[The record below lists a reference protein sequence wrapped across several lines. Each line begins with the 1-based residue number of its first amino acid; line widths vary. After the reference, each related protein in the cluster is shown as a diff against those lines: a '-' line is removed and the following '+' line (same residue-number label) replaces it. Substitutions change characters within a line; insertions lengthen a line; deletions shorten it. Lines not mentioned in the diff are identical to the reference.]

1 MTAKKTTRK
10 DPATIQVQNGPR
22 DDLKEGIV
30 QLSRR
35 LDAIVQ
41 RKFGRWSERLHGES
55 AIELPAKVDNADE
68 WKKRA
73 KSVRSDERNGQQRS
87 IQLIVFVR
95 GWRSEILKPARAA
108 LSALSD
114 DTSYVIG
121 RKLRHKLN
129 HKAWEVGSDRARVA
143 TTEPTTRMVAL

>member
-1 MTAKKTTRK
+1 MKGT
-10 DPATIQVQNGPR
+10 VSSGPFNSSS
-22 DDLKEGIV
+22 L
-30 QLSRR
+30 
-35 LDAIVQ
+35 
-41 RKFGRWSERLHGES
+41 
-55 AIELPAKVDNADE
+55 
-68 WKKRA
+68 
-73 KSVRSDERNGQQRS
+73 
-87 IQLIVFVR
+87 FVV
-95 GWRSEILKPARAA
+95 GSEIMKPARAA